1 MSSNCFS
8 TQSKNYATIKGQCLD
23 VFIDFLKNHPIQIWY
38 EIPPPMWYEIEYW
51 LNLID
56 ILSVLATYEASSHN
70 SEEPPSLAGDKWVS
84 DDNAWWAPE
93 HSQPRV

>member
-1 MSSNCFS
+1 MR
-8 TQSKNYATIKGQCLD
+8 YI
-23 VFIDFLKNHPIQIWY
+23 
-38 EIPPPMWYEIEYW
+38 IEYW

-70 SEEPPSLAGDKWVS
+70 SGEDPSLAGDKWVS